1 VKTITEIST
10 LRQQIKTWKQ
20 SGLTVAFVPT
30 MGNLHQGHFSLIEKA
45 KTVADKVVASI
56 FVNPMQFGANEDL
69 DSYPRTLEQDQQG
82 LEGLGT
88 DLLFTPT
95 PDIIYPKGLDAQSFV
110 EVPGVSEGH
119 CAGTRPD
126 HFRGVSTV
134 VCKLFNLVQP
144 DIACF
149 GEKDFQQLQVIRIMV
164 EDLSMPIEIIGVS
177 TKREASGLA
186 KSSRNGYLTSEQKDI
201 ANVLYASLQSTQQ
214 ALASGERDYASLIS
228 AAKHTLS
235 KAGLKPDYFNIC
247 NKVDLKIAKPDCN
260 SFVILAAAFLG
271 SVRLIDNIQVDIND

>member
-1 VKTITEIST
+1 MKTVTEISA
-10 LRQQIKTWKQ
+10 LRQQIKAWKQ

-45 KTVADKVVASI
+45 KTLADKVVASI

-82 LEGLGT
+82 LKALGT

-149 GEKDFQQLQVIRIMV
+149 GEKDFQQLQVIRTMV
-164 EDLSMPIEIIGVS
+164 EDLSMPIDIIGVS
-177 TKREASGLA
+177 TKREESGLA
-186 KSSRNGYLTSEQKDI
+186 KSSRNGYLTAQQQDVAK
-201 ANVLYASLQSTQQ
+201 VLYACLQHSQK
-214 ALASGERDYASLIS
+214 ALQSGERDYSSIIQT
-228 AAKHTLS
+228 AKNTLS

-247 NKVDLKIAKPDCN
+247 NKADLKEAKVDCK